1 MEFFPFL
8 FLFLKDFYKGF
19 QLYFMFV
26 FHWEVGR
33 QSKLSKCFS
42 ENQVYGITCPGV
54 YMQKSFDANST
65 RHIAETHLP
74 RTSLSEADASPPNVI
89 DGAAGSFLEQ
99 DPVTV

>member
-1 MEFFPFL
+1 MQPEAVSPFAEVI
-8 FLFLKDFYKGF
+8 FY
-19 QLYFMFV
+19 
-26 FHWEVGR
+26 
-33 QSKLSKCFS
+33 
-42 ENQVYGITCPGV
+42 
-54 YMQKSFDANST
+54 DANRT